1 VSTFPSPLIANG
13 ARLGDMARA
22 GRGLA
27 ALVGWE
33 VDWGRNVERM
43 PAAPQAVGRNPSV
56 AAVLPE
62 STDRGASRR
71 TPKLSTGR
79 CSMQRG
85 GPRPCWLETTH
96 RAGSSQVNFSS
107 RAQP

>member
-1 VSTFPSPLIANG
+1 MSAFPSPLIANS

-33 VDWGRNVERM
+33 IDWGRNVERM
-43 PAAPQAVGRNPSV
+43 PAAPQAVEPKPV
-56 AAVLPE
+56 MAAVLPE
-62 STDRGASRR
+62 YQIEGASRR
-71 TPKLSTGR
+71 TRNCIDRTLFNATR
-79 CSMQRG
+79 
-85 GPRPCWLETTH
+85 RPAPVLAGDNT